1 MTITFEE
8 IRNSERYGD
17 CNEVNYDLIFE
28 DIQKGIL
35 KKYKRKSPEK
45 FSKCVCSHSF
55 MVCLNQTIKER
66 GKENVNGLIVNAN
79 KKVFAKK
86 LNQ

>member
-45 FSKCVCSHSF
+45 FSKCVCSHSKSDHKRKGQGECEWF
-55 MVCLNQTIKER
+55 NCKCKQYRIEQQINKEA
-66 GKENVNGLIVNAN
+66 GK
-79 KKVFAKK
+79 
-86 LNQ
+86 